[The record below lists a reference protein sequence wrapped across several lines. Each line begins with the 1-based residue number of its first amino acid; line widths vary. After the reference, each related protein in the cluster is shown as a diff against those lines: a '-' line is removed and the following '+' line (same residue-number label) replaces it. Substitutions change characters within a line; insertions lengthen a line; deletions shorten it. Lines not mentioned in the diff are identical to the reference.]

1 MLIIVRTIVVLLLD
15 LLVCYLC
22 GKLFIHIVNKKMEH
36 PFTDVIVGFLLLQ
49 IGFELLTLLFH
60 WREKGLK
67 ELSYT
72 WLVMVGVVCLI
83 SIILSMKAGKHC
95 DKKLP
100 KDTGAWKMIAITVL
114 VVGFF
119 CYYVSVNGEINDDS
133 RYYIALVNTTLN
145 TQTLFQYNPYNGI
158 LGGAWFARRAL
169 TTFEIHSAMLCYVFQ
184 IPALVITRIMRASQ
198 NVILTSMAVYLC
210 GKSLLFRND
219 RKVVEKSCEL
229 VIVNL
234 VFQMLFAGTIY
245 TNATFFLFRS
255 YEGKAFTANVL
266 ILFTMYVCVEI
277 MRQKNKRNFLLL
289 LLVIWGAVA
298 ISSSGMLI
306 IPVEMGLFLL
316 PYMIVQFV
324 HKRMERRHAEY

>member
-1 MLIIVRTIVVLLLD
+1 MIVRTIVVLLLE
-15 LLVCYLC
+15 LLVCYFC
-22 GKLFIHIVNKKMEH
+22 GKLFLRILNKKMEH
-36 PFTDVIVGFLLLQ
+36 PFTDVITGFLLLQ
-49 IGFELLTLLFH
+49 IGFELLTLFFH

-72 WLVMVGVVCLI
+72 WLVIVGVVCVI
-83 SIILSMKAGKHC
+83 SMIQSVKAKKKC
-95 DKKLP
+95 ENKLP
-100 KDTGAWKMIAITVL
+100 KGAWKMIAITLL

-198 NVILTSMAVYLC
+198 NVILPRMAVYLC